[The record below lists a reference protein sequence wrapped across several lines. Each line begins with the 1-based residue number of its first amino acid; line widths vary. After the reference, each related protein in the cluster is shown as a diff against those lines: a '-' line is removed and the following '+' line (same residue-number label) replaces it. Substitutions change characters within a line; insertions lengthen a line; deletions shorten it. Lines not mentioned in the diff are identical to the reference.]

1 MKLKRIAAMLT
12 LAAVISSFS
21 ACSSENLTIPAVNE
35 GVTLSDLASKL
46 DVSDEEFN
54 KYLESLNMSYDD
66 FINNMNDKNQDIDAM
81 KKGIE
86 EAYNCKY
93 SEYIRTVILVSNT
106 EEPDADKYTPMISK
120 YGIYSA
126 YVPTA
131 ELSADKTQLKNYDI
145 VINIADEDEDAYAFD
160 VINNCS
166 GDLSLY
172 MTALNDAYQCT
183 SAEITNITVL
193 GNYGVKKPK
202 EDNSLLNRMFVFNK
216 NTDDVLEQISIP
228 VITLHFD
235 KDESRDKT
243 LALCNEMGLIFKTEG
258 ADSLEK
264 MLNIINIDFQIRY
277 TSLIDNAKAVYAD
290 IENTQTETE
299 ASQS

>member
-1 MKLKRIAAMLT
+1 MKLKQIAAVFT

-54 KYLESLNMSYDD
+54 KYLESLNMSYDE
-66 FINNMNDKNQDIDAM
+66 FITNMNNNNQDIDAM
-81 KKGIE
+81 KKSIE

-106 EEPDADKYTPMISK
+106 EEPDANKYTPMISK
-120 YGIYSA
+120 YGIYNT

-131 ELSADKTQLKNYDI
+131 ELSADKTKLKNYD
-145 VINIADEDEDAYAFD
+145 VTINIADEDEDAYAFD

-202 EDNSLLNRMFVFNK
+202 EDNPLLNSMFVFNK

-235 KDESRDKT
+235 KDESRNKT

-258 ADSLEK
+258 ADSLDK
-264 MLNIINIDFQIRY
+264 MLDIINIDFQVRY
-277 TSLIDNAKAVYAD
+277 SSLMENAKAVYAD
-290 IENTQTETE
+290 TENTQTETE

>member
-1 MKLKRIAAMLT
+1 MKLKQIAAVFT

-21 ACSSENLTIPAVNE
+21 ACSSENLTIPTVNE

-54 KYLESLNMSYDD
+54 KYLESLNMSYDE
-66 FINNMNDKNQDIDAM
+66 FITNMNNNNQDIDAM

-106 EEPDADKYTPMISK
+106 EEPDANKYTPMISK
-120 YGIYSA
+120 YGIYNT

-131 ELSADKTQLKNYDI
+131 ELSADKTKLKNYD
-145 VINIADEDEDAYAFD
+145 VAINIADEDEDAYAFD

-202 EDNSLLNRMFVFNK
+202 EDNSLLNSMFVFNK

-235 KDESRDKT
+235 KDESRNKT

-258 ADSLEK
+258 ADSLDK
-264 MLNIINIDFQIRY
+264 MLDIINIDFQVRY
-277 TSLIDNAKAVYAD
+277 SSLMENAKAVYAD
-290 IENTQTETE
+290 TENTQTETE